1 MPQKNTGTSVPNVG
15 DVVIVFD
22 DKQPRQLWKL
32 GRIVEL
38 VKSRDDEIRGAKV
51 KLSKTKN
58 IIGRAVNRL
67 YPVEVFINAKKDD
80 DQTNEIVHEIE
91 DVINNNDDDELD
103 NSKYVKKRSRRE
115 AAVLGEIKR
124 RILLNE

>member
-1 MPQKNTGTSVPNVG
+1 MK
-15 DVVIVFD
+15 F
-22 DKQPRQLWKL
+22 
-32 GRIVEL
+32 
-38 VKSRDDEIRGAKV
+38 
-51 KLSKTKN
+51 SKTKN
-58 IIGRAVNRL
+58 IIGRPVNRL

-91 DVINNNDDDELD
+91 DVVNNIDDDDQLD
-103 NSKYVKKRSRRE
+103 NSKNVKKRSRRE